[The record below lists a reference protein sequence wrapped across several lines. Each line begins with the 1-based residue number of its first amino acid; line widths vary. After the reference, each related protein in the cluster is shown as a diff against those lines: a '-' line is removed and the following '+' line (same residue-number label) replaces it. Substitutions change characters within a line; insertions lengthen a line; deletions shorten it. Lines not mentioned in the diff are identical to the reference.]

1 MRSRYQNG
9 TSCDLLMRIISLFYT
24 RERPTFNSYLG
35 GVNPLHLIH
44 FLKVIL
50 LQRGAIGQC
59 GRVYHDSFMV
69 IQLISPPVL
78 EQKWS
83 KAIGIF

>member
-9 TSCDLLMRIISLFYT
+9 TSCDLLMRLISLFYT
-24 RERPTFNSYLG
+24 RERPTLNSSFG

-50 LQRGAIGQC
+50 LQKGAIGQC

-69 IQLISPPVL
+69 IQLILSPVL
-78 EQKWS
+78 EQIWS
-83 KAIGIF
+83 KTIRIF

>member
-9 TSCDLLMRIISLFYT
+9 TACDLLMRLISLFYT
-24 RERPTFNSYLG
+24 RERPTLNSSFG

-50 LQRGAIGQC
+50 LQKGAIGQC

-69 IQLISPPVL
+69 IQLILSPVL
-78 EQKWS
+78 EQIWS
-83 KAIGIF
+83 KTIRIF